1 MNPFGRIFGASEAK
15 TRISLLPF
23 NIALSLTVVL
33 AGAWTTQAALKTAG
47 SGKKVRLVG
56 AQFSDEQQGNF
67 KVFNEKCAKC
77 HSLARPIAALN
88 TGRTPVSGGEFSD
101 SYIKKYVVKMMRKP
115 NSGITKVDAKKI
127 ILFLRHAKKQAKL

>member
-1 MNPFGRIFGASEAK
+1 MNRFVRRMREVDARKVNPGPACSF
-15 TRISLLPF
+15 LLC
-23 NIALSLTVVL
+23 LSVVL
-33 AGAWTTQAALKTAG
+33 AGAWTTQAGLKTAG

-56 AQFSDEQQGNF
+56 AQFPDDQQDNF